1 MDLERLVRGVTAR
14 RRPVVYDGATVIRDQ
29 ETIVAKTRKPKTQRT
44 PAQNLQTQTVP
55 TLTEGELQQA
65 TGGVGY
71 LKIKLEDV
79 IITSYGN

>member
-1 MDLERLVRGVTAR
+1 M
-14 RRPVVYDGATVIRDQ
+14 
-29 ETIVAKTRKPKTQRT
+29 AKTRKPKTQRT